1 MVVSCV
7 LLDSFSLCRRFFED
21 MGWPVEILQISASE
35 GKSLGGD
42 VHLAAMNPVF
52 LLAAQKPAPAPI
64 QSGAQPEG
72 R

>member
-1 MVVSCV
+1 
-7 LLDSFSLCRRFFED
+7 